1 MTSRHLRP
9 AFWAAM
15 LGLAATFVAT
25 ASPIPLY
32 NTYRAEQGFT
42 NADISLTVVAYF
54 VGTIVSLIVLSRLS
68 NHFGRRPMSIA
79 TMLVLAAGAVVLL
92 DVRNIGVLIAG
103 RMLMGVGAGLAS
115 SVLTAYIVDAA
126 PTTPVW
132 LAAVASSQAPNVGL
146 TVGAIGSG
154 ALVQFAP
161 WPRTLVYGI
170 VIALLLACAVFIA
183 FSPETVRPVPG
194 AWRSLRPQVHF
205 PARTRHLLPAAA
217 AILFSTWATGA
228 FYQAFVPALTIEQL
242 HTHSSL
248 VLGLVFSA
256 YIAPAVLGAPI
267 GGLFS
272 TATGQRIGILV
283 FLVGMVGIVGSL
295 AVGSLP
301 LFVVASVV
309 GGTGQGIAV
318 STMIRGIL
326 HGSQISDRGPIF
338 GAIYLLS
345 YCGAAIPSLIS
356 GQLSRFLTTF
366 QLALGYGLLAIVATV
381 LVLVFAKNPL
391 RATSSA
397 ETKEVT

>member
-1 MTSRHLRP
+1 MDNRSG
-9 AFWAAM
+9 AFPAAM
-15 LGLAATFVAT
+15 VALAATFVAT

-54 VGTIVSLIVLSRLS
+54 IGTIVSLIVLSRLS
-68 NHFGRRPMSIA
+68 NHFGRRPVAIA
-79 TMLVLAAGAVVLL
+79 TMLVLAAGALVLL
-92 DVRNIGVLIAG
+92 DVRNIAVLILG

-115 SVLTAYIVDAA
+115 SCLTAYIVDAA
-126 PTTPVW
+126 PTAPVW

-161 WPRTLVYGI
+161 WPRQLVYGI
-170 VIALLLACAVFIA
+170 VVVLLIACAIWIA

-205 PARTRHLLPAAA
+205 PARSWHLLPAAA
-217 AILFSTWATGA
+217 AIMFSTWATGA

-242 HTHSSL
+242 GTRSPL

-256 YIAPAVLGAPI
+256 YIAPGVFGAPI
-267 GGLFS
+267 GGRFPP
-272 TATGQRIGILV
+272 ATGQRIGILV
-283 FLVGMVGIVGSL
+283 FLVGMAGIVGSL
-295 AVGSLP
+295 AVGNLGV
-301 LFVVASVV
+301 FIVASVLA
-309 GGTGQGIAV
+309 GTGQGIAV
-318 STMIRGIL
+318 SAMIRGIL
-326 HGSQISDRGPIF
+326 HGSQVSDRGPIF

-356 GQLSRFLTTF
+356 GQLSRVFTTF
-366 QLALGYGLLAIVATV
+366 ELACGYGALAVVATAF
-381 LVLVFAKNPL
+381 VLVFAKNPL
-391 RATSSA
+391 PATSS
-397 ETKEVT
+397 TLTQEVAS

>member
-1 MTSRHLRP
+1 MDNRSG
-9 AFWAAM
+9 AFPAAM
-15 LGLAATFVAT
+15 VALAATFVAT

-54 VGTIVSLIVLSRLS
+54 IGTIVSLIVLSRLS
-68 NHFGRRPMSIA
+68 NHFGRRPVAIA
-79 TMLVLAAGAVVLL
+79 TMLVLAAGALVLL
-92 DVRNIGVLIAG
+92 DVRNIAVLILG

-115 SVLTAYIVDAA
+115 SCLTAYIVDAA
-126 PTTPVW
+126 PTAPVW

-161 WPRTLVYGI
+161 WPRQLVYGI
-170 VIALLLACAVFIA
+170 VVVLLIACAIWIA

-205 PARTRHLLPAAA
+205 PARSWHLLPAAA
-217 AILFSTWATGA
+217 AIMFSTWATGA

-242 HTHSSL
+242 GTRSPL

-256 YIAPAVLGAPI
+256 YIAPGVVGAPI
-267 GGLFS
+267 GGRFPP
-272 TATGQRIGILV
+272 ATGQRIGILV
-283 FLVGMVGIVGSL
+283 FLVGMAGIVGSL
-295 AVGSLP
+295 AVGNLGV
-301 LFVVASVV
+301 FIVASVLA
-309 GGTGQGIAV
+309 GTGQGIAV
-318 STMIRGIL
+318 SAMIRGIL
-326 HGSQISDRGPIF
+326 HGSQVSDRGPIF

-356 GQLSRFLTTF
+356 GQLSRVFTTF
-366 QLALGYGLLAIVATV
+366 ELACGYGALAVVATAF
-381 LVLVFAKNPL
+381 VLVFAKNPL
-391 RATSSA
+391 PATSS
-397 ETKEVT
+397 TLTQEVAS

>member
-1 MTSRHLRP
+1 VDNRSG
-9 AFWAAM
+9 AFPAAM
-15 LGLAATFVAT
+15 VALAATFVAT

-54 VGTIVSLIVLSRLS
+54 IGTIVSLIVLSRLS
-68 NHFGRRPMSIA
+68 NHFGRRPVAIA
-79 TMLVLAAGAVVLL
+79 TMVVLAAGALVLL
-92 DVRNIGVLIAG
+92 DVRSIAVLILG

-115 SVLTAYIVDAA
+115 SCLTAYIVDAA

-161 WPRTLVYGI
+161 WPRTLAYGVVVVMLI
-170 VIALLLACAVFIA
+170 ACAIWIA

-242 HTHSSL
+242 GTRSPL

-267 GGLFS
+267 GGRFS
-272 TATGQRIGILV
+272 PAASQRIGILV
-283 FLVGMVGIVGSL
+283 FLVGMAGIVGSL
-295 AVGSLP
+295 ASGNLGV
-301 LFVVASVV
+301 FIVASVFA
-309 GGTGQGIAV
+309 GTGQGIAV
-318 STMIRGIL
+318 SAMIRGIL
-326 HGSQISDRGPIF
+326 HGSQVSDRGPIF

-366 QLALGYGLLAIVATV
+366 QLALGYGGLAIVATV

-391 RATSSA
+391 RATMSDA
-397 ETKEVT
+397 